1 VFHGIEFE
9 HKTPVELDDNLH
21 GDTLDILEHNRW
33 FKVEERGKRPADPL
47 MADEAKARA
56 AGALA
61 FRDGKPFS
69 IPPRVRHHPNGEAW
83 AAGYRR
89 EKAAGDLALDA
100 LNATA
105 A

>member
-9 HKTPVELDDNLH
+9 HRVPVELDDHLH
-21 GDTLDILEHNRW
+21 ADTLDILENNRF
-33 FKVEERGKRPADPL
+33 FKVEDRGKRPTDPL

-61 FRDGKPFS
+61 FKDGKPFS
-69 IPPRVRHHPNGEAW
+69 IPARFRYHPNGEAW